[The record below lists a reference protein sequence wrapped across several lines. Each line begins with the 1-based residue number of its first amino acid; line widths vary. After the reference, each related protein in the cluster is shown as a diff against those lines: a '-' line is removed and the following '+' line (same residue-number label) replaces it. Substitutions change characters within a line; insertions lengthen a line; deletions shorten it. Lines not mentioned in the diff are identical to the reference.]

1 MRGRHGH
8 APPVGRIEVISGGMF
23 SGKSE
28 ELVRRLRRA
37 LIAQQFVQVFKPR
50 ADSRHSP
57 SRLVTRDN
65 RELAAQSV
73 ADSGQLRAAL
83 EEGVE
88 VVGIDEAQFFDQGLV
103 DEVMRLADSGVRVIV
118 AGLDQDFNRHPFGPM
133 PSIMAL
139 AEFVDKMHAV
149 CVRCGA
155 RAHYSQRISG
165 GEEQVLVGDVDA
177 YEARCRECYEPYA
190 AEKARQS
197 G

>member
-37 LIAQQFVQVFKPR
+37 LIAQQVVQVFKPEV
-50 ADSRHSP
+50 DSRDAP

-65 RELAAQSV
+65 RELAAESV
-73 ADSGQLRAAL
+73 AGSAELRAL
-83 EEGVE
+83 LTEDVE

-103 DEVMRLADSGVRVIV
+103 EEVMRLADAGVRVIV
-118 AGLDQDFNRHPFGPM
+118 AGLDQDFNRQPFEPM
-133 PSIMAL
+133 PSLMAL

-190 AEKARQS
+190 QEKARQS